1 MGAALQH
8 QQTNETSPER
18 AQPGGQLLAA
28 NFCDSP
34 STHTYTTIAQ
44 SHIKRHMMSAF
55 KILALLACCWSG
67 LGLVAPSSAEGKF
80 VHRRQLIYN
89 GWETSTEE
97 YPFGAALV
105 HKSLQ
110 HVCSGSLI
118 SPGVMLTAAHCFD
131 TALAF
136 ANREEEEDMFANT
149 YKVIL
154 GRDYSAGH
162 TDSDTIGIKK
172 VIRGDH
178 FDYNTGSAA
187 WDLALVFLDTCQDNY
202 RPIKVVNESFAD
214 ESLIGDAV
222 SVIGWGDTEGQC
234 VKFKRE
240 KDEVDRVSEMLYKV
254 VDCEED
260 KYCQRHHSKSYC
272 DEEMTMCLQQEN
284 TASCDGDSGAPVF
297 VRARAAEASPGGDDE
312 IEAYEYVQ
320 VGILSAGQVRIQKEW
335 NYLKVRDKNSMSMGD
350 LPFVD
355 EARAVSLAGY
365 QSWLEKHLSED
376 ECI

>member
-1 MGAALQH
+1 MGKRRWARRSNTNK
-8 QQTNETSPER
+8 QTKSPER
-18 AQPGGQLLAA
+18 AQPGGQLLAESLTTFA
-28 NFCDSP
+28 IP
-34 STHTYTTIAQ
+34 THHTLQ
-44 SHIKRHMMSAF
+44 SHNRTSSSRHMMSGF

-67 LGLVAPSSAEGKF
+67 LGLVAPSSAEGNF

-136 ANREEEEDMFANT
+136 ANREEEEDMFANS

-234 VKFKRE
+234 VR
-240 KDEVDRVSEMLYKV
+240 
-254 VDCEED
+254 
-260 KYCQRHHSKSYC
+260 
-272 DEEMTMCLQQEN
+272 
-284 TASCDGDSGAPVF
+284 
-297 VRARAAEASPGGDDE
+297 
-312 IEAYEYVQ
+312 
-320 VGILSAGQVRIQKEW
+320 
-335 NYLKVRDKNSMSMGD
+335 
-350 LPFVD
+350 
-355 EARAVSLAGY
+355 
-365 QSWLEKHLSED
+365 
-376 ECI
+376 